1 MTESPMS
8 IPENA
13 GLLQRFRLIAADIK
27 LSHSIFALPF
37 ALWAGFMAPA
47 LDGRLPTAAA
57 IALVVACM
65 VTGRTFAMTVNRW
78 ADAGF
83 DAANPRTA
91 GRAVPSGRLG
101 AGGMLSAATLSGLL
115 FILAA
120 AMFWLLENNI
130 WPLLLSPLVLAW
142 LAGYSFTKRF
152 TWACHLMLGAALAV
166 GPLAAAVAVHP
177 PAVLD
182 ASLLLLAMMVLC
194 WVAGFDVLYALQD
207 VEVDRRDGLF
217 SIPASLGPAAAVH
230 ISRGL
235 HAAAVAALA
244 LMVWISPLLGWI
256 TGAAVLAV
264 ALLLLLEHL
273 IIRQSGT
280 KRLHLAFFTLNAIVS
295 LLLGAAGIVDV
306 WLSI

>member
-1 MTESPMS
+1 MTESTLGVA
-8 IPENA
+8 ENA
-13 GLLQRFRLIAADIK
+13 GLLHRFRLIAADIK

-37 ALWAGFMAPA
+37 ALWASFIAAG

-65 VTGRTFAMTVNRW
+65 VIGRTFAMTINRW

-91 GRAVPSGRLG
+91 GRALPSGRLG
-101 AGGMLSAATLSGLL
+101 AGAMLSAASISGLL
-115 FILAA
+115 FVLAA
-120 AMFWLLENNI
+120 AMFWMLENNI

-142 LAGYSFTKRF
+142 LAVYSFAKRF
-152 TWACHLMLGAALAV
+152 TWGCHLILGAALAL

-182 ASLLLLAMMVLC
+182 ASLLLLAAMVLC

-207 VEVDRRDGLF
+207 AEIDRRDGLF
-217 SIPASLGPAAAVH
+217 SIPANLGPTTAVH

-235 HAAAVAALA
+235 HAAAVTALA
-244 LMVWISPLLGWI
+244 LTVWISPLLGWI
-256 TGAAVLAV
+256 TGAAALAV

-273 IIRQSGT
+273 IIRQSGVR
-280 KRLHLAFFTLNAIVS
+280 RLHLAFFTLNAIVS

-306 WLSI
+306 WLST